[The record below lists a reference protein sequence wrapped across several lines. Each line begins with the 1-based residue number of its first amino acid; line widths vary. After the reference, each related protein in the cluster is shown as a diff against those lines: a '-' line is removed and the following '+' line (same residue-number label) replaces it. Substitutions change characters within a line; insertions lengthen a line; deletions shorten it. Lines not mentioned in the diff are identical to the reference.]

1 MMARVSTPARL
12 LPAALG
18 VSLALAA
25 CGGGEPSTSARAGIE
40 LPSGHRAVRVIDA
53 WVTTLRKGDVAA
65 AAGYFALPSVVQNG
79 TPPLELE
86 TRTDAV
92 EFNRSL
98 PCGAVL
104 IRARP
109 LGRFI
114 AATFRLTERPGPGTC
129 GSGVGGIAR
138 TAFLI
143 RDGKIAQWRRLPDTG
158 RERPT
163 GPVV

>member
-25 CGGGEPSTSARAGIE
+25 CGGGGESTSAPAGTK
-40 LPSGHRAVRVIDA
+40 LPSGHRAVRVIDD
-53 WVTTLRKGDVAA
+53 WVTTLRKGDVRS

-79 TPPLELE
+79 TPPLKLE
-86 TRTDAV
+86 TVTDAV

-104 IRARP
+104 IRALP

-114 AATFRLTERPGPGTC
+114 AATFRLTERPGGDC
-129 GSGVGGIAR
+129 GPGVGGLAR

-143 RDGKIAQWRRLPDTG
+143 RDGKIVQWRRLPEAG
-158 RERPT
+158 REDRS
-163 GPVV
+163 GPVI